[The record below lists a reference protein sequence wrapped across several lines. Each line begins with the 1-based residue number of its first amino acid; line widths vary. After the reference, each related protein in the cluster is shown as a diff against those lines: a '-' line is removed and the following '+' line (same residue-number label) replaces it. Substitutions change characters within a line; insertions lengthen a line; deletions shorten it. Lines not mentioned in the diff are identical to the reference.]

1 MRIVKM
7 AAGSAAIV
15 GALALSATPALAAQF
30 TASRLPKP
38 LSAAEPGKT
47 KGVGIGSS
55 ELGGEERNQEFKFG
69 AFRVVC
75 AAKASTKTIE
85 EGAVSW
91 ATSPTFSTEV
101 KFSKCL
107 TKTTFSGF
115 VTGLSTSFNKSEPV
129 KFVYNANGYAG
140 LGSGPTS
147 SETEV
152 AASSISITIANKVC
166 NIAWPSQIVPVK
178 AASAP
183 GESYSAA
190 TYSTKEV
197 PVEERQLKK
206 FPSLFQKKLV
216 IADEFKGME
225 WHYEEGKCLGEYGFE
240 EGSEKE
246 EGKSGAFKGMLEEE
260 VGGGNLSFE

>member
-1 MRIVKM
+1 MKIFKI
-7 AAGSAAIV
+7 AAG
-15 GALALSATPALAAQF
+15 LAVVIGVLATYVVPATAGQF

-47 KGVGIGSS
+47 KGEGIGSS
-55 ELGGEERNQEFKFG
+55 ELGGTERNQEFKFG
-69 AFRVVC
+69 AFRIVC

-107 TKTTFSGF
+107 TKTTFNGF

-140 LGSGPTS
+140 LGSGPTA
-147 SETEV
+147 SETEI
-152 AASSISITIANKVC
+152 ASGSISISIANKVC
-166 NIAWPSQIVPVK
+166 KIEWPSQTVPVK
-178 AASAP
+178 AVTAP
-183 GESYSAA
+183 GGSYSAA
-190 TYSTKEV
+190 TYSGKEV
-197 PVEERQLKK
+197 PAEETQLKK

-216 IADEFKGME
+216 ISDEFKGME
-225 WHYEEGKCLGEYGFE
+225 WHYEEGKCLGEGGFE
-240 EGSEKE
+240 EGAEKE
-246 EGKSGAFKGMLEEE
+246 EGKSASFKGMLEEE